1 MQPIPTLL
9 AQSEMGATEIIPTL
23 FVIFG
28 LLTGVTFI
36 VLLLFSIKLKSHQL
50 AGLNFCLCIG
60 VGVLLQPWSE
70 FLAPTPDSPVTFW
83 SYVRLISWALAMLI
97 ATAVFLFNFVK
108 RKKYERRPRRRR
120 VTRSTRR

>member
-1 MQPIPTLL
+1 
-9 AQSEMGATEIIPTL
+9 MGATEIIPTL
-23 FVIFG
+23 FVVFG
-28 LLTGVTFI
+28 LLTSVTFI

-83 SYVRLISWALAMLI
+83 SYVRLISWGLAMLI
-97 ATAVFLFNFVK
+97 ATAVFLFNFLK
-108 RKKYERRPRRRR
+108 RKKNEHRPRRRR